1 MQAGPQL
8 QMAKLDVVE
17 ERLNNHIKF
26 AWCVMAAIVAT
37 LAYMA
42 VELYRIN
49 GRLGEL
55 NGLNV
60 KITKV
65 ELQSQAS
72 LAQSVFDKT
81 LPDLRTTVATA
92 RKENVRVPPKVI
104 EDLNA
109 KLLKTTSDAP
119 DFWPTLSE
127 FINYRS
133 LVASVSPEKVNRL
146 LSGKIPNCTDSP
158 PKPMTVLSTT
168 EMSKGSYE
176 DCRLVLDSEEQDQ
189 KLNAIL
195 KTNTAVIV
203 FRNCLIEYHGGDIN
217 IILAWKK
224 EPFNVTLT
232 PPDPG
237 SHEPPKIM
245 HFSLSGPAIEF
256 QNCLFNFTFKN
267 APSSNG
273 QLLSTALLGQDAA
286 SASLPAAI

>member
-1 MQAGPQL
+1 
-8 QMAKLDVVE
+8 MAKSDVVE

-26 AWCVMAAIVAT
+26 FWCIITAVAGA

-42 VELYRIN
+42 VELNHIN
-49 GRLGEL
+49 ERLGEL
-55 NGLNV
+55 AGLNAKV
-60 KITKV
+60 TKV

-72 LAQSVFDKT
+72 LPQSVFDKT
-81 LPDLRTTVATA
+81 LPDLRTAVATA
-92 RKENVRVPPKVI
+92 RKDNVRISPRVI
-104 EDLNA
+104 QDLNA
-109 KLLKTTSDAP
+109 RLLRTASDAP

-133 LVASVSPEKVNRL
+133 LVASVPPEKVNKL
-146 LSGKIPNCTDSP
+146 LSGKIADCTDLP

-176 DCRLVLDSEEQDQ
+176 DCRFVIDSEEQDE

-195 KTNTAVIV
+195 KTHTAIIV

-217 IILAWKK
+217 LILAWNK
-224 EPFNVTLT
+224 EPLNVMLT
-232 PPDPG
+232 PPRG
-237 SHEPPKIM
+237 SHEAPIPM
-245 HFSLSGPAIEF
+245 HFSLTGPAIEF